1 MWDVCVVGKQIIVIS
16 PLCSPVSPLTPPLT
30 PQVATGWYSLQAGVG
45 CLRLGGTACLVQ
57 PSHCPCQTPIAHCLG
72 LAWCFYYYRKLTLA
86 RRQKCTVQ
94 SKRDRAESG
103 QNVFTARGPWPWC
116 EVPVCWEQWV
126 ELDTLPLPVLCTCY
140 NNITTVPVTNT
151 TTPPGHH
158 GPKHQGPA
166 SHTEADHSVFQEGWS
181 SSGQSSDES
190 SQSNVVYGH
199 WHWLYLHLRWELPG
213 HQSYSLPQWTA
224 VPCIRQVSTYS
235 AIGFL

>member
-16 PLCSPVSPLTPPLT
+16 PLCSPVSPLTLPPPPGSDWLIFPPGWCGVSQARRDRVSGPALSLPLPDTHRTLSGSCLVFLLLQKTDTGQETEVHSPVQERQSRIRSERFYSARPLT
-30 PQVATGWYSLQAGVG
+30 VVRVL
-45 CLRLGGTACLVQ
+45 
-57 PSHCPCQTPIAHCLG
+57 
-72 LAWCFYYYRKLTLA
+72 
-86 RRQKCTVQ
+86 
-94 SKRDRAESG
+94 
-103 QNVFTARGPWPWC
+103 
-116 EVPVCWEQWV
+116 VCWEQWE

-224 VPCIRQVSTYS
+224 VPCIRQVSTYN